1 MVAFDRAP
9 REKFP
14 LTGEDDS
21 RAQGHHVFNVKPRR
35 RAESE
40 PRQQLKLPALPK
52 VHLKRERMRF
62 RPAPL
67 QVQVGGP
74 DLFSALL
81 EELPTREPHPLD
93 KYRRP
98 APMPKAGRRIED
110 GDLTK
115 ITSRPYDRDDA
126 MHQRR
131 VACSTRRAAKQMSN
145 HGGAAAGLQSSV
157 LE

>member
-1 MVAFDRAP
+1 AQGRRRPPATTAVHFSATAMVAFDRAP

-93 KYRRP
+93 KYPAEAGADAQGGEAHRGRRP
-98 APMPKAGRRIED
+98 DED
-110 GDLTK
+110 
-115 ITSRPYDRDDA
+115 
-126 MHQRR
+126 H
-131 VACSTRRAAKQMSN
+131 
-145 HGGAAAGLQSSV
+145 
-157 LE
+157 